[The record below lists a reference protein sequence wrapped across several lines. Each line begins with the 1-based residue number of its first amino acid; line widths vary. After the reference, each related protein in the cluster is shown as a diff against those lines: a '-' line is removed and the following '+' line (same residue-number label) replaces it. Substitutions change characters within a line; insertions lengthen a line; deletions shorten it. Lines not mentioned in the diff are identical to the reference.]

1 MEDLP
6 NGAINLI
13 FRFSSYPL
21 AELIKPCI
29 RIDNED
35 RRTSIKLGGSR
46 CYHSKQDYNKM
57 EEDFIQARVVG
68 NRVRSYINKPV
79 FNLTDI
85 PMCFDVFFFEH
96 GYSIADNVFFGMS
109 RNDGRIIRKP

>member
-6 NGAINLI
+6 KEAMNLI
-13 FRFSSYPL
+13 FRFSSHPL

-35 RRTSIKLGGSR
+35 RRRSIKLGRSR
-46 CYHSKQDYNKM
+46 YYHSEQYYNKM

-68 NRVRSYINKPV
+68 NHIRTHINKSV
-79 FNLTDI
+79 FNLADI
-85 PMCFDVFFFEH
+85 PMCFD
-96 GYSIADNVFFGMS
+96 
-109 RNDGRIIRKP
+109 DGFLL

>member
-1 MEDLP
+1 MEDVP
-6 NGAINLI
+6 KEAINLI
-13 FRFSSYPL
+13 FRFSSHPL

-35 RRTSIKLGGSR
+35 RRRSIKLGRNG
-46 CYHSKQDYNKM
+46 CYHSKQYYNEM

-68 NRVRSYINKPV
+68 NRIRTYINKPV

-85 PMCFDVFFFEH
+85 PMYCDDGFLFEH
-96 GYSIADNVFFGMS
+96 RCSIANFGLFGIS
-109 RNDGRIIRKP
+109 RNHGRTF